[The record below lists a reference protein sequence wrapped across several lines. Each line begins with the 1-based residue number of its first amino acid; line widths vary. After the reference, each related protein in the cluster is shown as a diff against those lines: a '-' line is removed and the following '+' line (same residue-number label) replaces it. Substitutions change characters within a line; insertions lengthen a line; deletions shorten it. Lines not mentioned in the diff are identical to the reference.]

1 VKAIERLV
9 LLEPVLE
16 REAALLED
24 VALRLFPL
32 GDLSAAWLVALLAQP
47 SGCDKLESFVGK
59 FCRMQDNLAGKYLP
73 LLLEASEEPVGTAI
87 DNLARAERLG
97 WLEDAARWRRMRRAR
112 NWLVHEYLSDP
123 ADMLSALGEARAFVA
138 HLIGA
143 WQHMR
148 DYATTLRENHV

>member
-1 VKAIERLV
+1 MKAVERLS
-9 LLEPVLE
+9 LMEPLLE
-16 REAALLED
+16 REAALLGD
-24 VALRLFPL
+24 VSSRLFPPC
-32 GDLSAAWLVALLAQP
+32 DLDTTWLAALLSLP
-47 SGCDKLESFVGK
+47 EGCDKLESFVGK
-59 FCRMQDNLAGKYLP
+59 FCRMQDTLAGKYLP

-143 WQHMR
+143 WQRMR
-148 DYATTLRENHV
+148 GYATTLRENDV

>member
-1 VKAIERLV
+1 MKAVERLS
-9 LLEPVLE
+9 LLEPLLE
-16 REAALLED
+16 REAALLGD
-24 VALRLFPL
+24 VSSRLFPPS
-32 GDLSAAWLVALLAQP
+32 DLDATWLTALLSMP
-47 SGCDKLESFVGK
+47 EGCDKQESFVGK
-59 FCRMQDNLAGKYLP
+59 FCRMQDTLVGKYLP

-123 ADMLSALGEARAFVA
+123 ADMLSALSEARAFVA

-143 WQHMR
+143 WQCMR
-148 DYATTLRENHV
+148 DYATTLRENDV

>member
-1 VKAIERLV
+1 MT
-9 LLEPVLE
+9 
-16 REAALLED
+16 AL
-24 VALRLFPL
+24 
-32 GDLSAAWLVALLAQP
+32 
-47 SGCDKLESFVGK
+47 
-59 FCRMQDNLAGKYLP
+59 
-73 LLLEASEEPVGTAI
+73 
-87 DNLARAERLG
+87 ERLG

>member
-16 REAALLED
+16 REAALLGD
-24 VALRLFPL
+24 VASRLFPC
-32 GDLSAAWLVALLAQP
+32 GDLDATWLAALLAVP
-47 SGCDKLESFVGK
+47 EGCDKLESFVGK
-59 FCRMQDNLAGKYLP
+59 FCRMQDTLAGKYLP

-97 WLEDAARWRRMRRAR
+97 WLEDAARWRRTRRAR

>member
-1 VKAIERLV
+1 VKAIDRLG
-9 LLEPVLE
+9 LLEPVLD
-16 REAALLED
+16 REAALLGD
-24 VALRLFPL
+24 VAFRMFPPDDLTDVWL
-32 GDLSAAWLVALLAQP
+32 GALLAQP
-47 SGCDKLESFVGK
+47 EGCDKLEAFVGK
-59 FCRMQDNLAGKYLP
+59 FCRMQDTLAGKYLP

-123 ADMLSALGEARAFVA
+123 ADMLSALGEARVFVA

-143 WQHMR
+143 WQRMR
-148 DYATTLRENHV
+148 DYATTLREQDV